1 MNNEYLTY
9 LGVLSAPTKTGRRAV
24 SAAITGGA
32 EIYHLVDAGLDTS
45 SSAVQDWLWTAGINP
60 DEAKSALPSDILIRD
75 ILLPAIGRKALVV
88 HHGDTDIPFVDELI
102 RHLPNNG
109 SSAIISGLDL
119 NGPIAQAGNGA
130 AGRRAFALQMRYEA
144 ALADAEQTP
153 ARHEISGRLGNDGS
167 LTHLAVDGP
176 FAKQSWTLDEEG
188 DAFPALVSIMHLGT
202 LAAFII
208 GDGPAKDKIKL
219 LVNQFGFDERLAA

>member
-1 MNNEYLTY
+1 MNDDYLTY

-24 SAAITGGA
+24 AVAITGGA

-60 DEAKSALPSDILIRD
+60 DEARSTLPSNILIRD

-88 HHGDTDIPFVDELI
+88 HHGDMDVPFVDELV
-102 RHLPNNG
+102 RRLPDNG
-109 SSAIISGLDL
+109 SSAIVSGLDL
-119 NGPIAQAGNGA
+119 SGPIAQAGNGA
-130 AGRRAFALQMRYEA
+130 AGRRAFALQVRYEA

-153 ARHEISGRLGNDGS
+153 ARHAIGGQLNSDGF
-167 LTHLAVDGP
+167 LTHLTIDGP
-176 FAKQSWTLDEEG
+176 FAKQSWTLDQEN

-208 GDGPAKDKIKL
+208 EEGPAKNKIKH